1 MARMLVAFVC
11 AATMVLAARAA
22 EVVNLAIGEF
32 APFTSEHDPKG
43 KLLEKVVA
51 EAFKLEGLDV
61 KFAYYPW
68 KRAYVLAE
76 AGTAD
81 GTFPWNKTPERDHVF
96 HTQKT
101 PLVVDD
107 TVYFH
112 LKSKPFDWKSVDDL
126 KKYKVGVT
134 LGYKYE
140 KIYQDHGIAAEV
152 VNAEDANF
160 KKIARGRI
168 DVYATSKAV
177 GYAIMNKHLT
187 PDEAKLI
194 TYHPK
199 VVEQSEYF
207 VLFSTKTPNG
217 KMLSD
222 KYESGLKKLKASGAY
237 DKLMAQ

>member
-1 MARMLVAFVC
+1 MKQALLALITAALLGSKAMAAD
-11 AATMVLAARAA
+11 
-22 EVVNLAIGEF
+22 VVDLAIGEWV
-32 APFTSEHDPKG
+32 PFTSEKDPKG

-51 EAFKLEGLDV
+51 EAFKLEGMEV
-61 KFAYYPW
+61 KFSHYPW
-68 KRAYVLAE
+68 KRAYMLVETGA
-76 AGTAD
+76 AD

-96 HTQKT
+96 YAQKT
-101 PLVVDD
+101 PLMVDD

-112 LKSKPFDWKSVDDL
+112 LKSLPFDWKSIDDL
-126 KKYKVGVT
+126 KRYKVGVT

-140 KIYQDHGIAAEV
+140 KIYKDHGIAADV
-152 VNAEDANF
+152 VNSEDANF
-160 KKIARGRI
+160 KKIVRGRI
-168 DVYATSKAV
+168 DVYASSKAA

-199 VVEQSEYF
+199 LVEQSEYF